1 VHLGKRLEAVQS
13 VPPGEYGE
21 ADRTIRKDRGM
32 KSQILIIA
40 SFFLLLVLLAV
51 AAMWIPEAKSAI
63 PFIAGAFGSELAHLA
78 RKTAE

>member
-1 VHLGKRLEAVQS
+1 MPEAAAQPCLALAHLL
-13 VPPGEYGE
+13 
-21 ADRTIRKDRGM
+21 

-40 SFFLLLVLLAV
+40 SFFLLLALLAV

-78 RKTAE
+78 RRSTD

>member
-1 VHLGKRLEAVQS
+1 L
-13 VPPGEYGE
+13 
-21 ADRTIRKDRGM
+21 

-78 RKTAE
+78 RKSAD